1 MLMGEFKQFSSP
13 HHSAVI
19 LHYLAAQAAVTESGN
34 LHKVDSSLRM
44 TCPHKH
50 PSFPRL
56 KREHMSRT
64 AEIFRT
70 GVRIRTFQ
78 GGDRAFHGRDSRRS
92 GNMVNRNGKSSAV
105 IVSIFR
111 NHLFQA

>member
-1 MLMGEFKQFSSP
+1 MLMGEFQQFRSP
-13 HHSAVI
+13 HHGAVI
-19 LHYLAAQAAVTESGN
+19 FHYLAAQAAVTESGN
-34 LHKVDSSLRM
+34 LHKVNSSFCM
-44 TCPHKH
+44 PCPHKH
-50 PSFPRL
+50 SAFPRL

-78 GGDRAFHGRDSRRS
+78 GSDRAFHGRDSRRS